1 MRVLNLTGLIVVI
14 DQVSKLLV
22 KGGFTLPIVGYLP
35 GMEIGT
41 SVPILGDFFK
51 LTFIE
56 NPGMAFGI
64 DVGGKFFLTIF
75 STLASAGILYYLF
88 KIREEALII
97 RISLAMILGGAIG
110 NLIDR
115 VFYGV
120 IFGDGLLFYGRVVDF
135 FDVDFFNVDF
145 AGFHISRW
153 PIFNVADAAV
163 SIGVVLL
170 LIFHRKFTAVEDRAV
185 VVAANGVPAS
195 EGQPMGDPSADLQ
208 KDSASNSQS

>member
-1 MRVLNLTGLIVVI
+1 VRVLYVTGFIVVV

-41 SVPILGDFFK
+41 SIPILGDFFK

-88 KIREEALII
+88 KIREEALVV
-97 RISLAMILGGAIG
+97 RVSLAMILGGAIG

-120 IFGDGLLFYGRVVDF
+120 MFGDGSLFYGKVVDF
-135 FDVDFFNVDF
+135 FDVDFFKIDV

-163 SIGVVLL
+163 SVGVVLL
-170 LIFHRKFTAVEDRAV
+170 LIFHRKFTAVEDHSV
-185 VVAANGVPAS
+185 VLAANAVQAS
-195 EGQPMGDPSADLQ
+195 EARTAGDSSSDLH
-208 KDSASNSQS
+208 KESSSNSSS